1 MQQTIERAAPEGRQ
15 NEDDQAVRA
24 LPDRLAT
31 AWASGDADAYAAL
44 FTPDADYILFDGSH
58 SRGPA
63 EIAASH
69 RPVFEQFMT
78 GSRLV
83 VESVAVRFLADG
95 IAVIHS
101 KGGVARRHQRHLP
114 SGSRSV
120 QTMVAV
126 CHGGDWLIT
135 AFQNT
140 RYKPF
145 ADSIFYKI
153 AQALTTRGERA
164 RAR

>member
-1 MQQTIERAAPEGRQ
+1 MQQTIERAAPVGRQ
-15 NEDDQAVRA
+15 SEDDQAVRE

-58 SRGPA
+58 SRGPD
-63 EIAASH
+63 EIAVIA
-69 RPVFEQFMT
+69 RPVFEQFMA

-83 VESVAVRFLADG
+83 VESVAVRFLAGD

-101 KGGVARRHQRHLP
+101 KGGVVRRHQRHLP
-114 SGSRSV
+114 SGSRAV

-126 CHGGDWLIT
+126 RPGD
-135 AFQNT
+135 
-140 RYKPF
+140 
-145 ADSIFYKI
+145 D
-153 AQALTTRGERA
+153 
-164 RAR
+164 